1 MFPLYQKVVIWEW
14 SADVCA
20 PLHYTAQSMTARS
33 TNTILRATL
42 YQMNYFL
49 ARGDLDL

>member
-1 MFPLYQKVVIWEW
+1 M
-14 SADVCA
+14 SA
-20 PLHYTAQSMTARS
+20 LHFIIQHNQYTAQSMTARS